1 MVTPT
6 PKRIWVA
13 QTAKHP
19 WCRSSAPRTKRKDA
33 SMSFFVELLRGD
45 LVIHE
50 FCMIISIL
58 SYLMYSQSQNEN
70 EAMKSLCL
78 KSESINRTVRTNFI
92 QFPSWQTFL
101 YQPSWQRKTW
111 VTPTCPSD
119 LPSCWSYP
127 VSFEV
132 SWLIQSTRHGGETK
146 KHPWGS
152 SQNLAWCDWCGYKHE
167 KIQVCKFTQKH
178 ETFAHNVPCL
188 LSEQVIMSLA
198 RTHLHPKLVWRCD
211 VGRHLSSWW
220 LSGTNC
226 HVERDCS
233 LNIMWRKLVIGVVLS
248 YE

>member
-6 PKRIWVA
+6 PKRIWAA

-45 LVIHE
+45 LLIHY
-50 FCMIISIL
+50 FCMILFIL

-70 EAMKSLCL
+70 EAMNSVFEIRVYQ
-78 KSESINRTVRTNFI
+78 SYVPISSNF
-92 QFPSWQTFL
+92 QADKRFL
-101 YQPSWQRKTW
+101 YQPSVTKENLGDPYVPFWPPFVLELPCQLWSELIDPVKPPWRRNKKTTLGMFPKPRMVWLMW
-111 VTPTCPSD
+111 VQAWKNPS
-119 LPSCWSYP
+119 
-127 VSFEV
+127 
-132 SWLIQSTRHGGETK
+132 
-146 KHPWGS
+146 
-152 SQNLAWCDWCGYKHE
+152 
-167 KIQVCKFTQKH
+167 CKFTQKH

-211 VGRHLSSWW
+211 VGRHLSSWR
-220 LSGTNC
+220 LSGTNRN
-226 HVERDCS
+226 VERDCS
-233 LNIMWRKLVIGVVLS
+233 LDIIWRKLVIGVVLA

>member
-167 KIQVCKFTQKH
+167 KSKF
-178 ETFAHNVPCL
+178 ANL
-188 LSEQVIMSLA
+188 LRNMRLLPTMYPASLA
-198 RTHLHPKLVWRCD
+198 NK
-211 VGRHLSSWW
+211 SSWVLPGRIFTRSW
-220 LSGTNC
+220 CG
-226 HVERDCS
+226 
-233 LNIMWRKLVIGVVLS
+233 GVM
-248 YE
+248 

>member
-6 PKRIWVA
+6 PKRIWAA

-45 LVIHE
+45 LLIHY
-50 FCMIISIL
+50 FCMILFIL

-70 EAMKSLCL
+70 EAMNSV
-78 KSESINRTVRTNFI
+78 SEIRVYQSYVPISKLANVFYTN
-92 QFPSWQTFL
+92 PPWR
-101 YQPSWQRKTW
+101 RKTW

-119 LPSCWSYP
+119 LPSCWSCP

-132 SWLIQSTRHGGETK
+132 SWLIQSTRFGGETK
-146 KHPWGS
+146 KHPLGMFPKPRMVWLMWVQTWKNPS
-152 SQNLAWCDWCGYKHE
+152 
-167 KIQVCKFTQKH
+167 CKFTQKH

-188 LSEQVIMSLA
+188 LSEQVVMSLA

-211 VGRHLSSWW
+211 VGRHLSSWR
-220 LSGTNC
+220 LSGTNW

-233 LNIMWRKLVIGVVLS
+233 LDIIWRKLVIGVVLS